1 MSVTIKDL
9 ARLCGV
15 SVGTVDRALQDR
27 EGIRPATRDRILATA
42 REHGYKPNIVARALR
57 TRRTW
62 DVGLVVHDLDNEFFA
77 ELVNAVQETA
87 WKQGYFIQI
96 AVSRRD
102 PGRERAAL
110 EHMAG
115 RAVDGILLFP
125 TSTDPG
131 FEDFL
136 RSLGRPV
143 VTIANKV
150 SRAWPFVGL
159 SDRAILREATRQII
173 SRGYRR
179 LVYVGPLDA
188 YPTRINLYEIEER
201 WAGLQEAASGSPG
214 VQTALLSRTD
224 YVEQVRVLDLAAV
237 RTAVICA
244 SDVFALEI
252 LTDLR
257 DRGVQVPRDVG
268 LMGFDSI
275 DALRY
280 ISPRLS
286 TVEYPIRRMGEAAFS
301 LLVEPE
307 GALAADSAST
317 SLVPAIEL
325 EPRILWGESL

>member
-1 MSVTIKDL
+1 MAITIKDL

-15 SVGTVDRALQDR
+15 SVGTVDRALRDR
-27 EGIRPATRDRILATA
+27 AGIRPATRERILATA
-42 REHGYKPNIVARALR
+42 REHGYKPNIVARALK

-62 DVGLVVHDLDNEFFA
+62 DVGLIVHDLENEFFA
-77 ELVNAVQETA
+77 ELVNAIQETA
-87 WKQGYFIQI
+87 WKKGYFIQI

-102 PGRERAAL
+102 PERERTAL

-115 RAVDGILLFP
+115 RNVDGILLFP
-125 TSTDPG
+125 TSVDPG
-131 FEDFL
+131 FDHFL

-150 SRAWPFVGL
+150 SPAWPFVGL
-159 SDRAILREATRQII
+159 TDRAIMREATRQIL

-179 LVYVGPLDA
+179 LAYVGPLDA
-188 YPTRINLYEIEER
+188 FPARINLYEIQER
-201 WAGLQEAASGSPG
+201 WAGLQEAAAESPG
-214 VQTALLSRTD
+214 VQVALFSRAD
-224 YVEQVRVLDLAAV
+224 YVEQVRRLDLAAA

-244 SDVFALEI
+244 SDIFALEI

-257 DRGVQVPRDVG
+257 TRGVQVPRDAG
-268 LMGFDSI
+268 IMGFDSI

-286 TVEYPIRRMGEAAFS
+286 TVEYPIQRMGEAAFS
-301 LLVEPE
+301 LLVEPRE
-307 GALAADSAST
+307 EAAG
-317 SLVPAIEL
+317 VPVVEL

>member
-1 MSVTIKDL
+1 MAVTIKDL

-15 SVGTVDRALQDR
+15 SVGTVDRALRDR
-27 EGIRPATRDRILATA
+27 AGIRPATRERILATA
-42 REHGYKPNIVARALR
+42 QEHGYKPNFVARALK

-62 DVGLVVHDLDNEFFA
+62 DVGLIVHDLDNEFFA
-77 ELVNAVQETA
+77 ELVNAIQETA
-87 WKQGYFIQI
+87 WKKGYFIQI

-102 PGRERAAL
+102 PERERTAL

-115 RAVDGILLFP
+115 RNVDGILLFP
-125 TSTDPG
+125 TSVDPG
-131 FEDFL
+131 FDSFL
-136 RSLGRPV
+136 QSLGRPV

-150 SRAWPFVGL
+150 SPSWPFVGL
-159 SDRAILREATRQII
+159 SDRAILRDATREII

-179 LVYVGPLDA
+179 LAYVGPLDA
-188 YPTRINLYEIEER
+188 FPSRINLYEIQER
-201 WAGLQEAASGSPG
+201 WAGLQEAAAEAVG
-214 VQTALLSRTD
+214 VQAILLSRAD
-224 YVEQVRVLDLAAV
+224 YVEELRRLDLGAV

-244 SDVFALEI
+244 SDVFALEV

-257 DRGVQVPRDVG
+257 ARGVQVPGDVG

-286 TVEYPIRRMGEAAFS
+286 TVEYPIQRMGEAAFS
-301 LLVEPE
+301 LLVEPKE
-307 GALAADSAST
+307 ESAT
-317 SLVPAIEL
+317 VPSIEL

>member
-1 MSVTIKDL
+1 MAVTIKDL

-15 SVGTVDRALQDR
+15 SVGTVDRALRDR
-27 EGIRPATRDRILATA
+27 EGIRPATRERILATA
-42 REHGYKPNIVARALR
+42 REHGYKPNIVARALK

-77 ELVNAVQETA
+77 ELVNAIQETA

-102 PGRERAAL
+102 PGRERTAL

-125 TSTDPG
+125 TSADPG
-131 FEDFL
+131 FDAFL
-136 RSLGRPV
+136 RSLGRPI
-143 VTIANKV
+143 VTIANRV
-150 SRAWPFVGL
+150 SSSWPFVGL
-159 SDRAILREATRQII
+159 SDRAVLREATRQII

-179 LVYVGPLDA
+179 LVYVGPLEA
-188 YPTRINLYEIEER
+188 FASRINLYEIEER
-201 WAGLQEAASGSPG
+201 WAGLREAAAEAHG
-214 VQTALLSRTD
+214 VQSLLFPRAD
-224 YVEQVRVLDLAAV
+224 YVEQVRKLDLASV

-257 DRGVQVPRDVG
+257 ARGVQVPGDVG

-286 TVEYPIRRMGEAAFS
+286 TVEYPIQRMGEAAFS
-301 LLVEPE
+301 LLVQP
-307 GALAADSAST
+307 GDTADPANRAPAA
-317 SLVPAIEL
+317 VPAIEL

>member
-1 MSVTIKDL
+1 MAVTIKDL

-15 SVGTVDRALQDR
+15 SVGTVDRALRDR
-27 EGIRPATRDRILATA
+27 EGIRAATRERILATA
-42 REHGYKPNIVARALR
+42 REHGYKPNIVARALK

-62 DVGLVVHDLDNEFFA
+62 DIGLIVHDLDNEFFA
-77 ELVNAVQETA
+77 ELVNAIQETA
-87 WKQGYFIQI
+87 WKKGYFIQI

-102 PGRERAAL
+102 PERERAAL

-125 TSTDPG
+125 TSVDPG
-131 FEDFL
+131 FDTFL
-136 RSLGRPV
+136 RGLGRPV
-143 VTIANKV
+143 VTIANRV
-150 SRAWPFVGL
+150 SASWPFVGL

-179 LVYVGPLDA
+179 LAYVGPLDA
-188 YPTRINLYEIEER
+188 FPTRINLYEIEER
-201 WAGLQEAASGSPG
+201 WAGVQEAATEAPG
-214 VQTALLSRTD
+214 VQTMLFSRSD
-224 YVEQVRVLDLAAV
+224 YVEQVRRLDLAAA

-257 DRGVQVPRDVG
+257 SRGVQVPRDVG

-286 TVEYPIRRMGEAAFS
+286 TVEYPVQRMGEAAFS
-301 LLVEPE
+301 LLVEPAE
-307 GALAADSAST
+307 PGRPAG
-317 SLVPAIEL
+317 VPAIEL